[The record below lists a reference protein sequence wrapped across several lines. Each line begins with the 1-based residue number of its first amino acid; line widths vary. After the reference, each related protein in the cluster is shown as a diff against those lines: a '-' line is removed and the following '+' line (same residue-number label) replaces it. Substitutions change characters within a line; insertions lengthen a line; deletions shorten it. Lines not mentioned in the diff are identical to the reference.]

1 MDEVLHTSVDLCW
14 WTHHITHAFLKATGM
29 ELGAKKHAHNKGLL
43 KETARLIGFLTQSTI
58 C

>member
-14 WTHHITHAFLKATGM
+14 WTHHITHAFLKATEM
-29 ELGAKKHAHNKGLL
+29 ELEAKKHAHNKGLL
-43 KETARLIGFLTQSTI
+43 KETARLIGFLTHSTI